1 MINSIIEN
9 KEIEF
14 KDNKDRKDNFNK
26 DKHKYGLKNQ
36 LKLLRNNH
44 IKILPLVLIN
54 NHQIKIEVALTL
66 KILNQDNI
74 QSLG

>member
-14 KDNKDRKDNFNK
+14 KDNKDRKDNINK

-54 NHQIKIEVALTL
+54 NQQIKIEVALTL

-74 QSLG
+74 QNLG